1 MSINNNQPNQ
11 NPNNNASNSG
21 QTFTM
26 QQKFILLSL
35 TLVMVTVATV
45 FLAVLQLYQPKI
57 EPMVIVVWTTPE
69 LLLPTADQVASEAI
83 PSPTVTSPFSVEE
96 LATINAFKTP
106 GVVETF
112 QAVQREQIRA
122 SGGLSATLLFNSES
136 LATKRA
142 LTPTSTDYPEL
153 ATAKA
158 EKQGTPLSIDEQ
170 AALNRVYYGGKR
182 ERGQVKANELGQCV
196 LDEDGVTYYCPGSL
210 ICYQLCV
217 DYDPLQYVGKDKDL
231 DVCFEGK
238 GTYLSCGD
246 EKTGRYF
253 SSPFPDK

>member
-1 MSINNNQPNQ
+1 MSNNNNQPNN
-11 NPNNNASNSG
+11 NPDNHGHS
-21 QTFTM
+21 FTM
-26 QQKFILLSL
+26 QQKIILLSL
-35 TLVMVTVATV
+35 ALVAALVVAV
-45 FLAVLQLYQPKI
+45 FLAFFQFYRP
-57 EPMVIVVWTTPE
+57 EPLVIVVTATAAPD
-69 LLLPTADQVASEAI
+69 LLMPTADQMASE
-83 PSPTVTSPFSVEE
+83 PTRTPTETSVFSPEE
-96 LATINAFKTP
+96 EATINSFRTP
-106 GVVETF
+106 GAVETAN
-112 QAVQREQIRA
+112 AVNREQVRA
-122 SGGLSATLLFNSES
+122 SGGLTATVLFEFE
-136 LATKRA
+136 LQATQRA
-142 LTPTSTDYPEL
+142 LTPTATDWPEL
-153 ATAKA
+153 ATAK
-158 EKQGTPLSIDEQ
+158 KQGTPLSIDEQ